1 MSHKIGVSVNEM
13 LEMRKQGLS
22 NADIANLLEI
32 SRATVYR
39 YIGGQG
45 CKMESMAAFEEK
57 PKAEKPK
64 AVEAPVETPEIKRAV
79 DEIVVRSESVS
90 SKSGKLKADIDYN
103 NCSVIICDDILFTF
117 DELPELATFVIG
129 MTERIM
135 ARMPK
140 KEVREC

>member
-1 MSHKIGVSVNEM
+1 MAYKKIGVTATEM
-13 LEMRKQGLS
+13 LRLREQGLS
-22 NADIANLLEI
+22 NKDIANLLEI
-32 SRATVYR
+32 SDLTVRR
-39 YIGGQG
+39 YIGPQG
-45 CKMESMAAFEEK
+45 KRMEHMAAF
-57 PKAEKPK
+57 AESKPK
-64 AVEAPVETPEIKRAV
+64 AVATEAPVETPEIKRAV